1 MHRDIVETAVARLV
15 LALAFGAAC
24 LVLRPER
31 SCNGHRAK
39 SANTVTVTVI
49 DDGTHISANQLLF
62 GLHMAFNETN
72 SNYDLLRDV
81 SLVVESITVPSAQ
94 DQPAAVYDAIVDL
107 TPLFYRF
114 VEMVSQDIMMMIAEF
129 KYFGWQKTGVV
140 YSATGEWPAA
150 ASLASRLFGE
160 NNIEVIASV
169 TLPKY
174 SGEASRLYFPQLKPT
189 FEFLKST
196 RLRIFVGMI
205 DPYNV
210 IDTMMAAN
218 RTGIYGRDYV
228 WIMDF
233 PSYFSDDVQDRWDT
247 PINLELLWSLPYPW
261 MTVGPFFGDPLFQAW
276 LPRFLAFGAWSVA
289 AEPTLY
295 PLMDVTQTDTTQ
307 QNYPDNMFFDDPG
320 TNQLPSYFAMVGYDV
335 GRALA
340 RTFEQLIVDS
350 NADGRAL
357 ANGSILPAL
366 TFDRI
371 RNAFN
376 ISRSISGVAEF
387 TTNGDPIANPFQVW
401 QLTGANL
408 NDFGTP
414 TANVTI
420 DPVTYEGVFSP
431 DPSKFIWPAKRAF
444 DDVPIDFP
452 PIQVDQV
459 IAKSASAIDLVVI
472 SMVVMLLCSLHLYA
486 LIGLR
491 DTRLSFVTET
501 LRSEHILAAVG
512 IGILVALIPLAALTA
527 VAPLTLQEVFN
538 ERTGGY
544 SLACVGTSTTFA
556 LLSATAVWL
565 GLLVLAIAVLAFLN
579 RRLPEKI
586 GYARRSSTAVAVI
599 ALIAGVCGLQTMSVT
614 SAQLQFQYEIV
625 PSVALP
631 AIFINPPTN
640 EQPEPVSQPPS
651 DPGTEVERE
660 SIVGENFG
668 PPSRTSVT
676 APMIAAKK
684 CRRHKFDVSTISVGL
699 EFVAEA
705 RQHTNHMMM
714 RATLLEN
721 NGFLAHWRE
730 SAVILLPAPVF
741 ALRIAVAGSQRVE
754 YIPMRALT
762 GISLCTSFVT
772 TDNRACEMAFGMRRI
787 TLCFDN
793 ATKAQVWIDAAARA
807 SLALNESKEDASDR
821 RAVSQLVLQK
831 RTKKKKNG
839 KSAGAAIQQT

>member
-1 MHRDIVETAVARLV
+1 M
-15 LALAFGAAC
+15 
-24 LVLRPER
+24 
-31 SCNGHRAK
+31 
-39 SANTVTVTVI
+39 
-49 DDGTHISANQLLF
+49 
-62 GLHMAFNETN
+62 
-72 SNYDLLRDV
+72 
-81 SLVVESITVPSAQ
+81 
-94 DQPAAVYDAIVDL
+94 L

-472 SMVVMLLCSLHLYA
+472 SMVVMLLCVLSAGVTYLKRLAPSTVAIAGIGLAVMQADVFTLIGRQRLLGCTLRPWPLVLGLAIVLSSICAKSLHLYA

-625 PSVALP
+625 CVAAGSLIVCALILWPPILKHIAMSQGKSKSGTQKSRKTNRGSRSSARSRPSVALP

-714 RATLLEN
+714 RGA
-721 NGFLAHWRE
+721 
-730 SAVILLPAPVF
+730 PA
-741 ALRIAVAGSQRVE
+741 A
-754 YIPMRALT
+754 MHRAL
-762 GISLCTSFVT
+762 SHSSH
-772 TDNRACEMAFGMRRI
+772 RSR
-787 TLCFDN
+787 
-793 ATKAQVWIDAAARA
+793 
-807 SLALNESKEDASDR
+807 
-821 RAVSQLVLQK
+821 
-831 RTKKKKNG
+831 
-839 KSAGAAIQQT
+839 